1 MSVQSWIYYFKEAF
15 GSIRRNIWM
24 SFASTGVVTVTLL
37 IFGTFL
43 LTATNLAVMTK
54 NLETTVEISVFLDKE
69 IKDDDRVLLGRE
81 LAATKHVES
90 ARFVSKEEGLKQLQR
105 EMGWEDEDLEVLGA
119 NPLPDAYYVRVD
131 SPANVD
137 LLART
142 ITRMEGV
149 ETVRYGKDIVEKLF
163 RLTQALRYTGIVLI
177 VLLAFAAVFI
187 IANTIKLTVVAR
199 RKEISIMK
207 SVGATNWFIRWPFA
221 LEGLILGL
229 VGSLIATG
237 VLFWGYQWVQVKV
250 SELLPFIVLVKDAN
264 LLGMNYWTVIS
275 LGCLLGLVGSAVSI
289 RRYLKV

>member
-1 MSVQSWIYYFKEAF
+1 MKIQSWIYYFREAF
-15 GSIRRNIWM
+15 ASIRRNIWM
-24 SFASTGVVTVTLL
+24 SFASTGVVVVTLM

-43 LTATNLAVMTK
+43 LVATNLAVMTK
-54 NLETTVEISVFLDKE
+54 NLESTVEISVFLVKD

-105 EMGWEDEDLEVLGA
+105 EMGWEDEDLEVLGD

-131 SPANVD
+131 NPGNVD

-177 VLLAFAAVFI
+177 ILLALAAVFI

-237 VLFWGYQWVQVKV
+237 VLFWGYRWVQVKV
-250 SELLPFIVLVKDAN
+250 SELLPFIVLVKDAS
-264 LLGMNYWTVIS
+264 LLGMNYWTVIL
-275 LGCLLGLVGSAVSI
+275 LGCGLGLVGSAVSI